1 METTFNRSSH
11 CITENWLS
19 NCLVGHSATPTH
31 MSYGP
36 ETTIIEYLKASQFRY
51 SNRPNLTAIQQ
62 NGPHRSLMHTSV
74 EIQGCHRC
82 LKSEAKIVMTFLT
95 IVSQDPNWL
104 SRFTDSD
111 DIVRA
116 DTDIR
121 ERNDAINVLSLSP
134 VEQFLL
140 LKNGWKFSSTVEV
153 CRYQAHEEE
162 HFNGETDGAT
172 SEFCIKTNGEVQVW
186 NYTEPTRNNQKD
198 AVFGVVTRLE
208 YIKLHRKMSGSV
220 QARKVHV
227 QRTTRPQSRHRY
239 HTFWIAGAFME
250 LTKHGLAAC
259 GQQNWCEI
267 VHGRNVAI
275 GWTERTS
282 D

>member
-1 METTFNRSSH
+1 MCARSSSSRRPYLN
-11 CITENWLS
+11 ITIDS
-19 NCLVGHSATPTH
+19 
-31 MSYGP
+31 M
-36 ETTIIEYLKASQFRY
+36 
-51 SNRPNLTAIQQ
+51 
-62 NGPHRSLMHTSV
+62 TSV
-74 EIQGCHRC
+74 FSTDASLPYNHDLFES
-82 LKSEAKIVMTFLT
+82 LIVKK
-95 IVSQDPNWL
+95 
-104 SRFTDSD
+104 R
-111 DIVRA
+111 
-116 DTDIR
+116 
-121 ERNDAINVLSLSP
+121 IN
-134 VEQFLL
+134 FLL